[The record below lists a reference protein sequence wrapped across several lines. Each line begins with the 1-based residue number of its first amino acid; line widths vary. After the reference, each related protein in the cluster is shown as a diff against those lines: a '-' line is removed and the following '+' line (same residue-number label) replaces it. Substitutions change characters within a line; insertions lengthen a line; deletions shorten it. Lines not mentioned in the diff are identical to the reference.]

1 MKSTLIIGFF
11 KNQDS
16 YYTTIWNKI
25 KHWKDAKR
33 PLGVRFAKY
42 EVPVWHRG
50 HIVYHETR
58 FRAVVT
64 FETKDGR
71 ILSRQCSAQ
80 DWPMYLIEKAEKAP
94 EGFFN
99 VFPVSGSKKT
109 GTPRVYQTCS
119 IGCDCPAFV
128 KGKGLI
134 QKKCKHQLMLALEL
148 GITLKSGSHEPKDR
162 RHGLRQMSD
171 EKFERKFNQPNP
183 VTLPK
188 NSLPQDE
195 EEVNLNDLAGAS
207 LNFSLVKPRPQ
218 QPIDEEEVDINDL
231 AGASINFSLVK
242 PRPKEPPKT
251 YRLRVIKSD
260 KSEKYFIFNLD
271 TKKYLDSGGLTKKE
285 VGKKAHELAQE
296 GHKIDAIFGDQHWI
310 LFENKWVNPKEA
322 KASLGV

>member
-1 MKSTLIIGFF
+1 MSTTIIGFF

-16 YYTTIWNKI
+16 YYEAIWNKI

-33 PLGVRFAKY
+33 PLAVRFAKY

-80 DWPMYLIEKAEKAP
+80 DWPMYLVEKAEKAP

-99 VFPVSGSKKT
+99 VFPVSGSKKS
-109 GTPRVYQTCS
+109 GEPRSYQVCS

-128 KGKGLI
+128 RGKGLI
-134 QKKCKHQLMLALEL
+134 GNKCKHQLMLSSEL
-148 GITLKSGSHEPKDR
+148 GITLKSGNHEKDR
-162 RHGLRQMSD
+162 RRGLRQISD
-171 EKFERKFNQPNP
+171 ERFERKLTQINP
-183 VTLPK
+183 VSFQKNNPIKDEYEEEIDLGQLSNASINFGLVKPLPK
-188 NSLPQDE
+188 QQDE
-195 EEVNLNDLAGAS
+195 EEVDVNLLAGAS
-207 LNFSLVKPRPQ
+207 LNFALVKP
-218 QPIDEEEVDINDL
+218 
-231 AGASINFSLVK
+231 S
-242 PRPKEPPKT
+242 PKEPPKT

-271 TKKYLDSGGLTKKE
+271 TKKYLDSSGLTKKE
-285 VGKKAHELAQE
+285 AGKKAYELAQE

>member
-1 MKSTLIIGFF
+1 MKSNIIIGFF

-16 YYTTIWNKI
+16 YYEALWNKI

-33 PLGVRFAKY
+33 AIAVRFAKY

-64 FETKDGR
+64 FQTHDGR
-71 ILSRQCSAQ
+71 IVSRQCSAQ

-109 GTPRVYQTCS
+109 GEPRSYQVCA

-128 KGKGLI
+128 RGKGLI
-134 QKKCKHQLMLALEL
+134 QRKCKHQLMLALEL
-148 GITLKSGSHEPKDR
+148 GITLKSGNHEPKDR
-162 RHGLRQMSD
+162 RRGVRQISD
-171 EKFERKFNQPNP
+171 ERFERKFNPP
-183 VTLPK
+183 LTFPK
-188 NSLPQDE
+188 NNPTQDE
-195 EEVNLNDLAGAS
+195 DEVNLNDLAGAS
-207 LNFSLVKPRPQ
+207 LNFSLVKPLPK
-218 QPIDEEEVDINDL
+218 QPIDEEEVDLNDL

-242 PRPKEPPKT
+242 PKQKEPPKT
-251 YRLRVIKSD
+251 YRLRVIKS
-260 KSEKYFIFNLD
+260 KAEKYFIFNLD
-271 TKKYLDSGGLTKKE
+271 TQKYLDGGGLTKEE
-285 VGKKAHELAQE
+285 VGKKAHQLAQE
-296 GHKIDAIFGDQHWI
+296 GHKIDAIFKDQYWI
-310 LFENKWVNPKEA
+310 LLDNKWVNPKEA

>member
-1 MKSTLIIGFF
+1 MKSNIIIGFF

-16 YYTTIWNKI
+16 YYETIWNKI

-33 PLGVRFAKY
+33 PLAVRFAKY
-42 EVPVWHRG
+42 EKPVWYRG
-50 HIVYHETR
+50 QILYHETR

-80 DWPMYLIEKAEKAP
+80 GWPVYFVEKAEKAP
-94 EGFFN
+94 EGFFK
-99 VFPVSGSKKT
+99 VLPVSGSKKS
-109 GTPRVYQTCS
+109 GEPRAYETCA

-134 QKKCKHQLMLALEL
+134 QNKCKHQLMLAQEL
-148 GITLKSGSHEPKDR
+148 GITLKPGNKTPKDR
-162 RHGLRQMSD
+162 RRTYRTASEQEIEQKLS
-171 EKFERKFNQPNP
+171 QPLTFQKNP
-183 VTLPK
+183 PTK
-188 NSLPQDE
+188 DD

-218 QPIDEEEVDINDL
+218 QPIDEEEVDLNDL

-242 PRPKEPPKT
+242 PKPKEPPKT